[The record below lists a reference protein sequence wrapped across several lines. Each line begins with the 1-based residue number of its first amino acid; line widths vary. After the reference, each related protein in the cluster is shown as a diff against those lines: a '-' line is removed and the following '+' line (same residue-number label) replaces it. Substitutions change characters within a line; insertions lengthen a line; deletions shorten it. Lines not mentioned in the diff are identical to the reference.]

1 MTNPWKYPASRILR
15 GALIGCGQVS
25 AFHMRAWRAIENVE
39 IVALSNRTIE
49 KAFLLAQEHN
59 IPREHIYQSFADL
72 ISNEQ
77 LDFVDIAT
85 APEAHADQVLAAVE
99 NGLHVLCQ
107 KPFAPSLDEAL
118 GMVHAS
124 ELKGVLLSINENWRW
139 RNWYRRIKEILASK
153 TIGTP
158 NYLYIKRHNNG
169 TLPGMQGE
177 APALLV
183 KQPYTKDLKHL
194 ILFEWGIHVVDVA
207 RFLFGDA
214 LNLYASSQRIS
225 QEFQGEDR
233 MILQIK
239 FSGLDAILDISWA
252 TVSSSDEVSQLEQV
266 IIEGDQ
272 GTLSLC
278 DKPQEEIRIENRQGI
293 TTQPAYSGSSQ
304 EAYQDSYTQAQRHF
318 IDCLRSGCLPE
329 THARDNLKTL
339 AMVFAAYESAE
350 KNQVVDFNDFLKA
363 KGCCA

>member
-1 MTNPWKYPASRILR
+1 MTNRWKYPASRILR
-15 GALIGCGQVS
+15 GALVGCGQVS
-25 AFHMRAWRAIENVE
+25 AFHMHAWREIKKVD
-39 IVALSNRTIE
+39 IVALANRTIE
-49 KAFLLAQEHN
+49 KAFLLGKKYE
-59 IPREHIYQSFADL
+59 IPREHIYQSVNDL

-85 APEAHADQVLAAVE
+85 APEMHAGQVLAAVE

-107 KPFAPSLDEAL
+107 KPFASSLDEAL
-118 GMVHAS
+118 VMTRAA
-124 ELKGVLLSINENWRW
+124 EMRGVLLSINENWRW
-139 RNWYRRIKEILASK
+139 RNWYRHIKEILASK

-158 NYLYIKRHNNG
+158 NYLYIRRHNNG
-169 TLPGMQGE
+169 TLPGMRGA

-183 KQPYTKDLKHL
+183 KQPYTKDLKRL
-194 ILFEWGIHVVDVA
+194 ILFEWGIHVVDLA
-207 RFLFGDA
+207 RFLFGNA
-214 LNLYASSQRIS
+214 LSLYASSQRIS

-239 FSGLDAILDISWA
+239 FPGLDALLDMSWA
-252 TVSSSDEVSQLEQV
+252 TVSTSDEVSQLEQV

-278 DKPQEEIRIENRQGI
+278 DKPQEEIRIKNRQGI

-350 KNQVVDFNDFLKA
+350 KNQVIDFNNYLSE
-363 KGCCA
+363 KGCCE